1 MHPQT
6 LWHAFW
12 HTHAHACARWH
23 TRESAHTT
31 WCGQYVRAKQS
42 LACEPVTIIGSTEGF
57 CRGGLAE
64 TTSALETLPL
74 PLLSHESQRDLQIP
88 KTLISLWWA
97 ALVCGTVPLRFVFLH
112 LFTLGH
118 VAFGRM
124 LRNQRQSPSCDFPTA
139 AALSP
144 SRPQGKTATAQWC
157 VQDKT
162 AAVGGRRRTFS
173 VGVMEIYAKI
183 PRMSRRPCRES
194 IRQMDV
200 GSNVWH

>member
-1 MHPQT
+1 M
-6 LWHAFW
+6 
-12 HTHAHACARWH
+12 
-23 TRESAHTT
+23 RESAHNT

-88 KTLISLWWA
+88 KPWLVCDERLYCA
-97 ALVCGTVPLRFVFLH
+97 ALYLCGFF
-112 LFTLGH
+112 
-118 VAFGRM
+118 FGFFCMFSPKAM
-124 LRNQRQSPSCDFPTA
+124 LRLEGCCAITA
-139 AALSP
+139 VLSP